1 MNTVPFSLAAEQP
14 KQLTGREESALLQR
28 AIAKRESPAIRC
40 KLAQLHNRLDEFDD
54 AIALLDAAGP
64 PDDFATARALFTALM
79 GRGAR
84 ADIVR
89 AVAVAELG
97 ETLAVDAIAQ
107 AEALEI
113 QAEALLRLGE
123 AARAEPL
130 LERALELD
138 PSNDPAFRMLC
149 DLWLERGAAEQV
161 LALAGRIEA
170 AGAAHSQLLGTTTM
184 ALTQHGDPA
193 AARALAGLDQFLF
206 TASPP
211 APDGWP
217 DLPSFHAALAR
228 ELFDSPGLR
237 HGRHGTA
244 SVESLRVD
252 EPATAAT
259 PAFRA
264 LQQLIVDRVA
274 QTAAALPADGHPW
287 LRLRP
292 ASAHLRIWSVITG
305 AEGRE
310 RWHMHPQGWA
320 TGGYYVEV
328 PKTVQRGNSPAGC
341 LEFGLPD
348 HRIGQAAAETFGTR
362 LVRPQPGLLT
372 LFPSHAYHRTH
383 PHGSPERRICIAFD
397 LIPA

>member
-1 MNTVPFSLAAEQP
+1 MSFSLVAEAP
-14 KQLTGREESALLQR
+14 KQLTAREESALLER
-28 AIAKRESPAIRC
+28 AIAQRESPAVRL
-40 KLAQLHNRLDEFDD
+40 KLAQLYNRLDLFGE
-54 AIALLDAAGP
+54 AIELLDAAGP
-64 PDDFATARALFTALM
+64 PPDFVTARTLFAALM
-79 GRGAR
+79 GRGQR
-84 ADIVR
+84 ADIER
-89 AVAVAELG
+89 ALRVAELG
-97 ETLAVDAIAQ
+97 ETLADCPATRADA
-107 AEALEI
+107 LSI

-123 AARAEPL
+123 HSRAEPL
-130 LERALELD
+130 LEAALEFD
-138 PSNDPAFRMLC
+138 RSNDPAVRMLSG
-149 DLWLERGAAEQV
+149 LWLERGEADRV
-161 LALAGRIEA
+161 LALAEQIEA
-170 AGAAHSQLLGTTTM
+170 AGAGHSQLLGIMTM
-184 ALTQHGDPA
+184 ALTQRGDLP
-193 AARALAGLDQFLF
+193 AARALVGLDRFLF
-206 TASPP
+206 TATPP
-211 APDGWP
+211 APEGWP

-264 LQQLIVDRVA
+264 LQQLIVDHVA
-274 QTAAALPADGHPW
+274 RTADALPDDGHPW

-292 ASAHLRIWSVITG
+292 ASAQLRIWSVITH

-310 RWHMHPQGWA
+310 RWHMHPLGWA
-320 TGGYYVEV
+320 SGGYYVEV
-328 PKTVQRGNSPAGC
+328 PERVQRGNSPAGC

-348 HRIGQAAAETFGTR
+348 NMIGQAAAESFGSQ

-383 PHGSPERRICIAFD
+383 PHGAEGRRICVAFD